1 MQAVVRQIGLKAD
14 ITMGPWHEMM
24 RQLEERKIDAL
35 SGLLYS
41 NERDEKFDFSVPHN
55 IISYAVFVR
64 KGEPYHAVEDL
75 HKQTGHRRQECV
87 CA

>member
-55 IISYAVFVR
+55 IIS
-64 KGEPYHAVEDL
+64 
-75 HKQTGHRRQECV
+75 
-87 CA
+87 